1 MCRASDNDRM
11 EWEDE
16 DDEVV
21 AQLIWIGMG
30 GLYEWMSEWNETD
43 DGLAGWSW
51 Y

>member
-16 DDEVV
+16 DDEAV

-30 GLYEWMSEWNETD
+30 
-43 DGLAGWSW
+43 
-51 Y
+51 